1 MHATLETKVAFD
13 SSFDA
18 KEQVRQAIDI
28 VDLLGKYNLQLRR
41 QGRGYVTH
49 CPWHDD
55 TRPSLQVNPQRQSW
69 KCWPCDIG
77 GDIFSFV
84 MKMEGVD
91 FPEALA
97 MLADRAGIKL
107 QRPSPSESGP
117 SVAGGPSLSG
127 GIDKRTLYKAAA
139 WVERQYHECLIHS
152 PEAEPARSYFQNRGI
167 TPESIER
174 FQLGFAPLD
183 RDWILKQA
191 GGSASRAKVLEMIGV
206 MRRSSSGGGLY
217 DLFRGRG
224 LFSIHDVQGRSV
236 GMGGRLLPGVE
247 TFLPGKYVNSPET
260 PLFRKSHLLY
270 GLDLAKE
277 AIHKSKIKTALVME
291 GYTDVIVAHQF
302 GFNNAVA
309 VLGVALGETHVR
321 ILKRFVDR
329 IILVLDGDEAG
340 QKRANEVLELFV
352 AQQVD
357 LRILT
362 LPDSLD
368 PCDFLQTRGAEAFAE
383 LLATG
388 TVDALD
394 HAFRSATSGIDLD
407 RDIHGAGQAL
417 ERLIGILAK
426 APRLQSDTTSEDRL
440 REEKFL
446 QRFAALFRVSETE
459 VRRRLTALRRRLK
472 DRPVQAASI
481 SAVPSEPAAEEGG
494 DQGVRGR
501 RLHSK
506 TEPIWRPGEAI
517 DTFEREFA
525 ELLIV
530 YPDSWPAA
538 REAIAPEQLASSAVR
553 WIYET
558 GCRLLDAGL
567 LPDFDR
573 LILEFDDPSLKS
585 LLVDLDEQGRAKGSR
600 LAEPA
605 ELLRE
610 IINAFHRREVE
621 KQQPGQL
628 VALRERNLDEGQEK
642 DLLQKIVQQARSR
655 QGITDPTDG

>member
-1 MHATLETKVAFD
+1 MDVAMLTAGETKVPFD

-18 KEQVRQAIDI
+18 KEQVRQAVDI

-41 QGRGYVTH
+41 QGRGYVAH

-55 TRPSLQVNPQRQSW
+55 TRPSLQINPERQSW

-84 MKMEGVD
+84 MKMEGVG

-107 QRPSPSESGP
+107 QKPSRSELGP
-117 SVAGGPSLSG
+117 AAPG

-139 WVERQYHECLIHS
+139 WVERQYHECLLHA
-152 PEAEPARSYFQNRGI
+152 PEAEPARKYFQERGLS
-167 TPESIER
+167 PESIER
-174 FQLGFAPLD
+174 FQLGFAPPQ

-191 GGSASRAKVLEMIGV
+191 GGSPNRAKVLETIGV
-206 MRRSSSGGGLY
+206 LRRSTTAGSLY

-224 LFSIHDVQGRSV
+224 LFAIRDVQGRPV
-236 GMGGRLLPGVE
+236 GLGGRLLPGVE
-247 TFLPGKYVNSPET
+247 TFMPGKYVNSPET

-277 AIHKSKIKTALVME
+277 TIHKSKTGSKTALVME
-291 GYTDVIVAHQF
+291 GYTDVIIAHQF
-302 GFNNAVA
+302 GFTNAVA
-309 VLGVALGETHVR
+309 VLGVALGETHVK

-340 QKRANEVLELFV
+340 QKRTNEVLELFV

-362 LPDSLD
+362 LPDDLD
-368 PCDFLQTRGAEAFAE
+368 PCDFLLQRGAPAFAD

-394 HAFRSATSGIDLD
+394 HAFRSATRGIDLEH
-407 RDIHGAGQAL
+407 DIHGASQAL
-417 ERLIGILAK
+417 ERLIAILAK
-426 APRLQSDTTSEDRL
+426 APRLRPDTTTEDRL

-459 VRRRLTALRRRLK
+459 IRRRMTTLRRRMQDTGRAQGATAIMTGPASAAADIMESG
-472 DRPVQAASI
+472 DRSPHSK
-481 SAVPSEPAAEEGG
+481 EPA
-494 DQGVRGR
+494 
-501 RLHSK
+501 
-506 TEPIWRPGEAI
+506 WRPGDTI
-517 DTFEREFA
+517 DSFERHLA

-530 YPDSWPAA
+530 YPEIWPAA
-538 REAIAPEQLASSAVR
+538 RAAIAPGQLASSALR
-553 WIYET
+553 RIYET
-558 GCRLLDAGL
+558 GCRLLDVGV

-573 LILEFDDPSLKS
+573 LILQFDDPSLKS
-585 LLVDLDEQGRAKGSR
+585 LLVDLDEQGRAKGSQM
-600 LAEPA
+600 AEPA
-605 ELLRE
+605 ELFDQLLK
-610 IINAFHRREVE
+610 AFQRRNLE

-628 VALRERNLDEGQEK
+628 VALRDGNLAEDQEM
-642 DLLQKIVQQARSR
+642 DLLKNILQQERSR
-655 QGITDPTDG
+655 QGISDPMDG

>member
-1 MHATLETKVAFD
+1 MHAAWETKVAFD

-55 TRPSLQVNPQRQSW
+55 TRPSLQVNPERQSW

-107 QRPSPSESGP
+107 QKP
-117 SVAGGPSLSG
+117 VARQRAWP
-127 GIDKRTLYKAAA
+127 IRFPAA
-139 WVERQYHECLIHS
+139 S
-152 PEAEPARSYFQNRGI
+152 TSARSTRRPPGSSASITSASCTRPRPNRPGS
-167 TPESIER
+167 TFKSAASRAESIER

-191 GGSASRAKVLEMIGV
+191 GGSSSRAKVLETIGV
-206 MRRSSSGGGLY
+206 LRRSSAGGSLY

-224 LFSIHDVQGRSV
+224 LFAIRDAQGRPV

-277 AIHKSKIKTALVME
+277 AIHKSKSGSKTALVME
-291 GYTDVIVAHQF
+291 GYTDVIIAHQF
-302 GFNNAVA
+302 GFTNAVA
-309 VLGVALGETHVR
+309 VLGVALGETHIK

-357 LRILT
+357 LQILT
-362 LPDSLD
+362 LPDDLD
-368 PCDFLQTRGAEAFAE
+368 PCDFLQQRGAEAFAE

-394 HAFRSATSGIDLD
+394 HAFRSATRGLDLD
-407 RDIHGAGQAL
+407 RDVHGASQAL
-417 ERLIGILAK
+417 ERLIAILAK
-426 APRLQSDTTSEDRL
+426 APRLRPDTTSEDRL

-459 VRRRLTALRRRLK
+459 VRRRLTTLRRRMQDK
-472 DRPVQAASI
+472 GSGYDDRRRDRP
-481 SAVPSEPAAEEGG
+481 
-494 DQGVRGR
+494 
-501 RLHSK
+501 
-506 TEPIWRPGEAI
+506 W
-517 DTFEREFA
+517 
-525 ELLIV
+525 
-530 YPDSWPAA
+530 
-538 REAIAPEQLASSAVR
+538 
-553 WIYET
+553 
-558 GCRLLDAGL
+558 
-567 LPDFDR
+567 
-573 LILEFDDPSLKS
+573 
-585 LLVDLDEQGRAKGSR
+585 
-600 LAEPA
+600 
-605 ELLRE
+605 
-610 IINAFHRREVE
+610 
-621 KQQPGQL
+621 
-628 VALRERNLDEGQEK
+628 
-642 DLLQKIVQQARSR
+642 
-655 QGITDPTDG
+655 